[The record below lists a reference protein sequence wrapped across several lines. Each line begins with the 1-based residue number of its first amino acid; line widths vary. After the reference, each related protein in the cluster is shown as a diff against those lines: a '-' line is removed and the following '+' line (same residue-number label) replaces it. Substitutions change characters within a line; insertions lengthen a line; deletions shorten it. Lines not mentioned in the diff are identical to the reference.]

1 MPQTSAKVAQRRKA
15 RKKDTIALDT
25 VLEKPRRGRP
35 LNIKPSWVRGRGDN
49 YRYIFGLIWDHV
61 WPRLSTAKTRQDV
74 VESFSG
80 SEVGGY
86 ATDLVIAADLILQV
100 LRDPK
105 FPKRKREAQ
114 INFLSDS
121 IAGYGRVTPRT
132 SRDICE
138 RERARIKKVY
148 RILRYEFYIECS
160 CGYNGHSLNHACPH
174 CEAAIEFVPDSSFFL
189 DQMTD
194 T

>member
-1 MPQTSAKVAQRRKA
+1 MPQTSAKFGKKSKA
-15 RKKDTIALDT
+15 RKKDIIALDT
-25 VLEKPRRGRP
+25 ALEKPRRGRP
-35 LNIKPSWVRGRGDN
+35 LKIEPSWVRDRADN
-49 YRYIFGLIWDHV
+49 YRYIFGLIWKCV

-74 VESFSG
+74 IQAFSG
-80 SEVGGY
+80 TNVGGY

-100 LRDPK
+100 LQDHK
-105 FPKRKREAQ
+105 FPKHKRQAQ

-148 RILRYEFYIECS
+148 SVLRYEFYIECS
-160 CGYNGHSLNHACPH
+160 CGYAGHSRNHACPL
-174 CEAAIEFVPDSSFFL
+174 CEAAIEFIPSSTFDL
-189 DQMTD
+189 D
-194 T
+194 